1 MKGVRFGLALA
12 ALAFSAWAADPQ
24 ASRYY
29 EDALIRYEKKDL
41 DGAIIQLKNA
51 LQIDG
56 SMLPVHMLL
65 GKALL
70 QNGEV
75 AAAEVALI
83 EALRLGVSRAEVAVL
98 LGQAYL
104 AQGKHRLLFD
114 QHYFSLTDLP
124 PAVRLQLLLLRSTAS
139 ADMGNTRE
147 ALQAVEEARTID
159 VQAPEVWLAEVP
171 IRIRSRQF
179 REAMAAADRALAL
192 APQLPEAWYQKASV
206 YHVAG
211 DLDKALAAYGRV
223 IERDPAHV
231 EALVARAGIFL
242 DLGRFA
248 DAAVDIA
255 ALAKSSPK
263 EPRAAYLRAL
273 LSERDGK
280 TEEARKALRD
290 VTTLIDPVPIDFI
303 RYRPQL
309 LMLNGLAHFGLDEHE
324 KAKGYLESFQR
335 VQGNTPAAKLLAR
348 IYLGEARYDRA
359 AEVLETYLKAHPAD
373 GQAMIL
379 LGSAL
384 QAKGQHARAVSL
396 MKQALESRD
405 APEFR
410 TVLGLS
416 LIRSGQAGSAIPELE
431 AALAKDPGQAQ
442 AATALVGLYLRTGQT
457 VKAVKLAEGMVKR
470 RPASADFHNLLG
482 VAKQQAGD
490 RTAARAAFEQAVKL
504 DAKLV
509 GAQLN
514 LARLDIATG
523 AFDAA
528 AARLNPLLK
537 ANEKNPEVLFEL
549 SMLAERRGQA
559 ADAQRWLEK
568 TVDVGGSR
576 EVRWPLALANFHMRH
591 GRSQPAL
598 EAAKVAIS
606 RAPEDLSALLTL
618 ARLSLVSKDT
628 AVARSALTTA
638 TRVAEFNA
646 QAQVQIALL
655 QIEAGNL
662 DGAAYSLEKALS
674 GQPGYLP
681 AQALM
686 AGVELQQGAKEK
698 AEKRAR
704 AILDKH
710 PKLAIGHSLM
720 GDIALSRGETEAAL
734 DAYRRAHQTE
744 PSTDTLLRL
753 FRNLSGKDDRAAL
766 QLAEQWLKNHPK
778 DRAVLRA
785 LADGQIR
792 AGNFQAARKSY
803 ESLLKQAP
811 DDGWALNSL
820 ANVLF
825 KLKDPR
831 AIEVAGQAV
840 AKMPGNPHAIDTLG
854 WLSFQAGKT
863 DEALQFLR
871 DARLRAPGNPL
882 IRYHLAKALAETGR
896 KAEAREELEAAL
908 KTGQRFEGIEDAVAL
923 SRLLKP

>member
-1 MKGVRFGLALA
+1 MKGIRLGLALG

-51 LQIDG
+51 LQIDK
-56 SMLPVHMLL
+56 SMLPVQMLL
-65 GKALL
+65 GRALL

-75 AAAEVALI
+75 AAAEVALL
-83 EALRLGVSRAEVAVL
+83 EALRLGVNRAEVVVL

-104 AQGKHRLLFD
+104 AQGKHRLLFE
-114 QHYFSLTDLP
+114 QHHFSLSDLP
-124 PAVRLQLLLLRSTAS
+124 PAVRLQLLLLRATAS
-139 ADMGNTRE
+139 ADLGNPRE
-147 ALQAVEEARTID
+147 ALQAVNDARAID
-159 VQAPEVWLAEVP
+159 AQAPETWLAEVP
-171 IRIRSRQF
+171 IRIRSHQF

-192 APQLPEAWYQKASV
+192 APQLAEAWYQKASV
-206 YHVAG
+206 HHVAG
-211 DLDKALAAYGRV
+211 DPDKALAAYGRV
-223 IERDPAHV
+223 IERDATHV

-242 DLGRFA
+242 DLGRHA
-248 DAAVDIA
+248 EAVADIA
-255 ALAKSSPK
+255 ALAKASPK

-273 LSERDGK
+273 LAERDGK
-280 TEEARKALRD
+280 TDEARKALRE
-290 VTTLIDPVPIDFI
+290 VTSLIDPVPIDFI

-309 LMLNGLAHFGLDEHE
+309 LMLNGLAHFGLNEHE

-335 VQGNTPAAKLLAR
+335 VQGNTPAAKSLAR
-348 IYLGEARYDRA
+348 IYMGEARNDRA
-359 AEVLETYLKAHPAD
+359 VDVLETYLKAHPAD
-373 GQAMIL
+373 GQAMVL
-379 LGSAL
+379 LGTAL

-396 MKQALESRD
+396 MKQALEARD

-416 LIRSGQAGSAIPELE
+416 LIRSGQVGSAIPELE
-431 AALAKDPGQAQ
+431 AALAQNPIQAQ

-457 VKAVKLAEGMVKR
+457 DKAVKLAESMVKR
-470 RPASADFHNLLG
+470 RAASADFYNLLG
-482 VAKQQAGD
+482 VAERQAGD
-490 RTAARAAFEQAVKL
+490 RTAARAAFVQAVKL

-514 LARLDIATG
+514 LARLDIAEG

-528 AARLNPLLK
+528 AARLNPLFK

-549 SMLAERRGQA
+549 SVLAERRGQP

-568 TVDVGGSR
+568 TVDIGGPR
-576 EVRWPLALANFHMRH
+576 EIRWPLALANFHMRH
-591 GRSQPAL
+591 GRAEPAL
-598 EAAKVAIS
+598 EAAKIAIS
-606 RAPEDLSALLTL
+606 RAPEDLSAILTL
-618 ARLSLVSKDT
+618 ARLSLANKDATAARVS
-628 AVARSALTTA
+628 LTTA

-674 GQPGYLP
+674 GQPSYLP

-704 AILDKH
+704 AIVDKH

-720 GDIALSRGETEAAL
+720 GDIALARGETATAL

-753 FRNLSGKDDRAAL
+753 FRNLSGKDDQAAV
-766 QLAEQWLKNHPK
+766 QLAEQWLQNHPK
-778 DRAVLRA
+778 DQEVLRA
-785 LADGQIR
+785 LADGQARI
-792 AGNFQAARKSY
+792 GNFLAARRSY
-803 ESLLKQAP
+803 ESLVKLAP
-811 DDGWALNSL
+811 DNAPVLNNL
-820 ANVLF
+820 ANVLHR
-825 KLKDPR
+825 LKDPEALIFAER
-831 AIEVAGQAV
+831 AV
-840 AKMPGNPHAIDTLG
+840 AKDPQNADAIDTLG
-854 WLSFQAGKT
+854 WLLFEQGHT
-863 DEALQFLR
+863 DRALQLLR
-871 DARLRAPGNPL
+871 EARLRSPESAE
-882 IRYHLAKALAETGR
+882 IRYHLGVVLAKSGRNKEAVDELSSSLMIGSRFAEES
-896 KAEAREELEAAL
+896 EAR
-908 KTGQRFEGIEDAVAL
+908 K
-923 SRLLKP
+923 LLNTLR